1 MIWTLRT
8 DFFVNEEV
16 GKLDL
21 EAEKKMIHFKK
32 ARSKGSQQALNND
45 YDDEG

>member
-8 DFFVNEEV
+8 DFLVNEEV

-21 EAEKKMIHFKK
+21 EGEKKKINF
-32 ARSKGSQQALNND
+32 
-45 YDDEG
+45 